1 MISHP
6 NFWITTTGFDRSQ
19 TPALPSL
26 VLENDFF
33 FRYKIVFVS
42 VIRLETAAK
51 RLLNCPN
58 NVVLARSSHVVF
70 TWIAGFFMLHLW
82 VCLHNLLD
90 FAWWF

>member
-33 FRYKIVFVS
+33 FSLQNRF
-42 VIRLETAAK
+42 
-51 RLLNCPN
+51 C
-58 NVVLARSSHVVF
+58 
-70 TWIAGFFMLHLW
+70 
-82 VCLHNLLD
+82 
-90 FAWWF
+90 